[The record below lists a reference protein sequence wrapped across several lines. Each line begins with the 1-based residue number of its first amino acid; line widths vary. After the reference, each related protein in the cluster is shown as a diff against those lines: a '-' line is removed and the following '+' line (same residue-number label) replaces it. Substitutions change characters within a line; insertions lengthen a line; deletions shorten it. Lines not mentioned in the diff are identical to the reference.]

1 MEVLDLVD
9 VPALAKVRP
18 GVRRDPQNVDLA
30 GLRINLDP
38 GGHRVTEGIDKG
50 NTIRAEHVNR
60 GPKGL
65 PAVVAGGD
73 PDLADRE
80 VVVGDV
86 DLILSGG
93 DGTRIHRHPGT
104 VDEGRVESCEVVD
117 RPMCAAVVA
126 YGETS
131 LERQR
136 KPLDR
141 RHVHAAGTR

>member
-38 GGHRVTEGIDKG
+38 AGDRVTEGIDKG

-93 DGTRIHRHPGT
+93 DGTRIHCPPRA
-104 VDEGRVESCEVVD
+104 VAERRVEFGQGRD
-117 RPMCAAVVA
+117 RPMCDPAVP
-126 YGETS
+126 E
-131 LERQR
+131 
-136 KPLDR
+136 
-141 RHVHAAGTR
+141 

>member
-1 MEVLDLVD
+1 MEVLDLGD
-9 VPALAKVRP
+9 VAALAKVLH

-38 GGHRVTEGIDKG
+38 AGDGVTEGIDKG

-93 DGTRIHRHPGT
+93 DGTRIHCQPGA
-104 VDEGRVESCEVVD
+104 VDERRVECGQVVD

-141 RHVHAAGTR
+141 RNVHAAGAR

>member
-1 MEVLDLVD
+1 MEVLDLGD
-9 VPALAKVRP
+9 VAALAKVLH

-38 GGHRVTEGIDKG
+38 AGDRVTEGIDKG

-93 DGTRIHRHPGT
+93 DGTRIHCQPGAG
-104 VDEGRVESCEVVD
+104 DGRRGESGPGGG
-117 RPMCAAVVA
+117 RPMGARGGA
-126 YGETS
+126 Y
-131 LERQR
+131 
-136 KPLDR
+136 
-141 RHVHAAGTR
+141 